1 MVKIENAE
9 KYFNCIKKISFHGME
24 QTEFWYHYKKETK
37 NFVFYVDSVVDTSIG
52 IMGTLYKK
60 PIIGNIL
67 QVIDGPVYKENT
79 NQKKIVN
86 FFNELKKEYSIIEI
100 DSSNI
105 YDVNFEVSIRR
116 AGFKR
121 PLMYKR
127 CPLTIYIDLNDIKR
141 YDRNWR
147 RNIIKAKENGLIFFE
162 AEKNKKHLA
171 VFVEMFNEMRQL
183 KNISYGINTE
193 ELQRLLS
200 CEEIHLFLVKKEEDI
215 LAGRIVA
222 IRGSF
227 AYDVHASNSNRAR
240 DFGATFFLIDNILT
254 YLKNKNVLY
263 FDFGRISPGID
274 KKDNVT
280 LFKEGSNG
288 KYIQYN
294 GEWGWYKRTFYQY
307 AMYFYQ
313 KVFLKIKGY

>member
-9 KYFNCIKKISFHGME
+9 KYFDCIKKIPFHGME
-24 QTEFWYHYKKETK
+24 QTEFWYNYKKETK
-37 NFVFYVDSVVDTSIG
+37 NFVFYVDSDVDTSIG
-52 IMGTLYKK
+52 IMGSLYKK
-60 PIIGNIL
+60 PIIGTIL
-67 QVIDGPVYKENT
+67 QVIDGPVYIENIT
-79 NQKKIVN
+79 QKKIVD
-86 FFNELKKEYSIIEI
+86 FFNELKKEYSIIEV

-121 PLMYKR
+121 PLMSKR
-127 CPLTIYIDLNDIKR
+127 CPLTIFIDLNDMKR

-147 RNIIKAKENGLIFFE
+147 RNILKANENGLIFFE
-162 AEKNKKHLA
+162 AEKNKDNIA
-171 VFVEMFNEMRQL
+171 IFVKMFNEMRQF
-183 KNISYGINTE
+183 KNIGYSINPE
-193 ELQRLLS
+193 ELQKLLS
-200 CEEIHLFLVKKEEDI
+200 REETHIFFVKKEEVI

-222 IRGSF
+222 IRESF
-227 AYDVHASNSNRAR
+227 AFDVHASNSNRAR
-240 DFGATFFLIDNILT
+240 DFGATFFLIDNILA
-254 YLKNKNVLY
+254 YLKNKNVLF

-274 KKDNVT
+274 KKDSVT

-307 AMYFYQ
+307 AIYFYQ
-313 KVFLKIKGY
+313 KVFLKMKGY